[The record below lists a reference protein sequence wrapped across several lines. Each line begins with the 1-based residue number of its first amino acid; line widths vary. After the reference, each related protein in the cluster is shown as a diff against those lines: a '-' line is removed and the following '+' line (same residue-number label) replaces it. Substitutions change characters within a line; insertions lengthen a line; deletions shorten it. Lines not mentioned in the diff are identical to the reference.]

1 MRGRVPRDRPN
12 PISLMKRSGVRIAL
26 VASVVLGAT
35 ACAQDTLLGFAIGD
49 ISGLWQAS
57 TYVYEE
63 TGAGSGS
70 VDLISRDGALFTMT
84 VVNASPPV
92 ASTTFDDGAGN
103 VVSGG
108 GPVDIVVGT
117 LEIEG
122 DLYVIDHQDDQMTLT
137 NQSMTFDFGSGARA
151 ARLTI
156 ELARR

>member
-1 MRGRVPRDRPN
+1 MCAKQPPRHAP
-12 PISLMKRSGVRIAL
+12 MKIQRARYALFAFLTLGVA
-26 VASVVLGAT
+26 G
-35 ACAQDTLLGFAIGD
+35 CEQDTLLGFAIGD

-57 TYVYEE
+57 MYVYEE
-63 TGAGSGS
+63 TGSGS
-70 VDLISRDGALFTMT
+70 STVDLISRDGAQFTMT

-92 ASTTFDDGAGN
+92 VSTTFDDGAGN
-103 VVSGG
+103 LVSGG

-122 DLYVIDHQDDQMTLT
+122 DVYVIDHQDDQMTLT
-137 NQSMTFDFGSGARA
+137 NESATFDFGSGARA